1 MPSCFGAG
9 VGMIDRDFEAEVSNA
24 REEGGEAKDDNDDA
38 DDDVWQEAVASTEQP
53 PVLLVVLMQLG
64 KPYACVVCGGRGVE

>member
-1 MPSCFGAG
+1 VLAG
-9 VGMIDRDFEAEVSNA
+9 
-24 REEGGEAKDDNDDA
+24 EEGGEAKDDNDDA

-64 KPYACVVCGGRGVE
+64 KPYACVVCGGVCGVNAMEMGSPVRVTTRLAA